1 MKYHA
6 IQRLEII
13 EAGEFSMQNLG
24 QFNVQLNTPGIRSRR
39 LGGSFSFADPERK
52 LGLAYTMNRKGT
64 ALVGDPRNQALI
76 DAIYR

>member
-24 QFNVQLNTPGIRSRR
+24 QSNVQLNTASSDTSIKNPLVTYIEVQNGSR
-39 LGGSFSFADPERK
+39 
-52 LGLAYTMNRKGT
+52 
-64 ALVGDPRNQALI
+64 
-76 DAIYR
+76 

>member
-24 QFNVQLNTPGIRSRR
+24 QFNVQLNT
-39 LGGSFSFADPERK
+39 E
-52 LGLAYTMNRKGT
+52 GLKTDSAPSLKIM
-64 ALVGDPRNQALI
+64 L
-76 DAIYR
+76 